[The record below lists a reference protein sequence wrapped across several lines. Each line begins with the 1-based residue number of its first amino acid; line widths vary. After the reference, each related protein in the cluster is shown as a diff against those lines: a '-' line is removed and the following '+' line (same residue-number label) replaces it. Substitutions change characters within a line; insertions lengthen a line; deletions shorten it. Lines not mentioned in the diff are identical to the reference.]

1 LENFVHHALGI
12 NITTP
17 ALAGEKYNG
26 PACAAGWNEV
36 IDLFV
41 KSIS

>member
-1 LENFVHHALGI
+1 M
-12 NITTP
+12 TTP

-26 PACAAGWNEV
+26 LACAAGWNEV
-36 IDLFV
+36 IDLSM